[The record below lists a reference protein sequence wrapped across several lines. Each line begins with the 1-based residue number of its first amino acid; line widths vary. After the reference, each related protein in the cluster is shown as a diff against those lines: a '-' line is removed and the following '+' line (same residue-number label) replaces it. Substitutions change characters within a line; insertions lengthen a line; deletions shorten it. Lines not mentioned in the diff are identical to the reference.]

1 MPKKQ
6 LEFLDDWMHVRQERM
21 AEEESD
27 GELTTSEHGSA
38 LAFAS
43 VEEAF
48 IYLRTRSGS
57 TVNVLVTGSLHLVGA
72 VYEYIK

>member
-21 AEEESD
+21 AKEES
-27 GELTTSEHGSA
+27 ELSTNEHGSA

-57 TVNVLVTGSLHLVGA
+57 AINVLVTGSLHLVGA